1 MYMTSMY
8 LTMFQ
13 HDLHFTL
20 LTLEQCRRR
29 RSGSSVCRVCQ
40 IIDGQVNCEQGDI
53 NRNKWTKQPAFFR
66 HKPIVLYWL
75 CQGVSISFFIFSIYG
90 KMILVFFRINSSDY

>member
-1 MYMTSMY
+1 MTSMY
-8 LTMFQ
+8 LSMFQ

-20 LTLEQCRRR
+20 LTLEQCRRWW
-29 RSGSSVCRVCQ
+29 SGSSVCRVCQ